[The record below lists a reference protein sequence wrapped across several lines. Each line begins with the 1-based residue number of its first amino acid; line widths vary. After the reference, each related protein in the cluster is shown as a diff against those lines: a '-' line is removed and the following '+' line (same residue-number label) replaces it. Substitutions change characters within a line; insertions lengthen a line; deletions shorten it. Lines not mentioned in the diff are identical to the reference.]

1 MQTGDAVELVREAVM
16 NAMLIGAP
24 LLVIGMLVGLIIS
37 LLQAVTQI
45 QDQTL
50 SAVPKIVAMILAL
63 VFCLPWIADR
73 MVEYTRTAYIN
84 IPSVVNK

>member
-1 MQTGDAVELVREAVM
+1 METGDAVELVRTAVL

-24 LLVIGMLVGLIIS
+24 LLVMGMLVGLIIS

-50 SAVPKIVAMILAL
+50 NAVPKIIAMILAL

-73 MVEYTRTAYIN
+73 MVEYTRETYRN
-84 IPSVVNK
+84 IPAVISK